1 VGDRGLRTEGGVSGG
16 VRGRP
21 PFRSPA
27 LGVRGAL
34 CCKNWASR
42 NSSPYSAQRLD
53 LRATISCRI
62 SAWTFVLLSMPMC
75 EMVGS
80 SARLILT
87 ILP

>member
-1 VGDRGLRTEGGVSGG
+1 MGGPGLKDGTRGVGGAGKATL
-16 VRGRP
+16 P
-21 PFRSPA
+21 LPA